1 VAIET
6 DQLST
11 ERSVFREDF
20 STFYAREVRSVVGL
34 AYILSGSRSGAEDLA
49 QDAFLAA
56 FRDWE
61 KVGSFDSPGAW
72 VRRVVSRRSVSFLR
86 RRAAAAKAL
95 FRLRGESVVVPE
107 LTAESD
113 HIWRAVRSLPKRQ
126 AQSIALRFVDGRS
139 INEIAEILDCSEN
152 TVKTHLRRAKDT
164 LARRLREER

>member
-1 VAIET
+1 M
-6 DQLST
+6 
-11 ERSVFREDF
+11 
-20 STFYAREVRSVVGL
+20 
-34 AYILSGSRSGAEDLA
+34 
-49 QDAFLAA
+49 
-56 FRDWE
+56 
-61 KVGSFDSPGAW
+61 
-72 VRRVVSRRSVSFLR
+72 
-86 RRAAAAKAL
+86 
-95 FRLRGESVVVPE
+95 VPE